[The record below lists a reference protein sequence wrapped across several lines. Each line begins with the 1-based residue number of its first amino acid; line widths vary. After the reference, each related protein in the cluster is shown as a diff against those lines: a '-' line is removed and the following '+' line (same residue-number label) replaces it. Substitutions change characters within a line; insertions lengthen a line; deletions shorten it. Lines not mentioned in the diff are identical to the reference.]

1 LAESSGRQAARLSNP
16 ENAMSLSIY
25 RLSIPAFVRGF
36 GVLSAY
42 LDKAEAHA
50 QTNGLEPQILV
61 QARLSPDMLPLA
73 GQVQRASDTSKN
85 AIVRL
90 AGIVAPGFP
99 DTETTFAELRQ
110 RIGNTLE
117 FFDSVQ
123 PDQLEGSA
131 TREVA
136 LKFGQMQ
143 ATLTGEDYLLTFV
156 LPNFYFH
163 LATAH
168 GILRHQGVQVGKL
181 DYLGPFG

>member
-1 LAESSGRQAARLSNP
+1 
-16 ENAMSLSIY
+16 MSLSMY

-42 LDKAEAHA
+42 LDKADAHA
-50 QTNGLEPQILV
+50 QANGLEPEILV

-90 AGIVAPGFP
+90 AGISAPSFP

-110 RIGNTLE
+110 RIDDTLD
-117 FFDSVQ
+117 FFVGVE
-123 PDQLEGSA
+123 PGQLEDSA
-131 TREVA
+131 AREVV
-136 LKFGQMQ
+136 LKFGKLQ
-143 ATLTGEDYLLTFV
+143 ATLTGEEYLLTFV

-168 GILRHQGVQVGKL
+168 GILRHQGVQIGKL

>member
-1 LAESSGRQAARLSNP
+1 
-16 ENAMSLSIY
+16 MSRSMY

-42 LDKAEAHA
+42 LDKADAHA
-50 QTNGLEPQILV
+50 QANGLDPGILV

-85 AIVRL
+85 AVVRL
-90 AGIVAPGFP
+90 TGLEAPGFP
-99 DTETTFAELRQ
+99 DTETTFPELRE
-110 RIGNTLE
+110 RIRNTLD
-117 FFDSVQ
+117 FFSSVQ
-123 PDQLEGSA
+123 PNQFESSGA
-131 TREVA
+131 REIT
-136 LKFGQMQ
+136 LKFGTMQ
-143 ATLTGEDYLLTFV
+143 AVLTGEDYLLSFV

-168 GILRHQGVQVGKL
+168 GILRHQGVAVGKL

>member
-1 LAESSGRQAARLSNP
+1 
-16 ENAMSLSIY
+16 MSLSMY
-25 RLSIPAFVRGF
+25 RLSIPVFVRGF

-50 QTNGLEPQILV
+50 QASGLDPEVLV
-61 QARLSPDMLPLA
+61 QARLAPDMLPLA

-85 AIVRL
+85 AVARL
-90 AGIVAPGFP
+90 TGIDAPAFP
-99 DTETTFAELRQ
+99 DVETTFAELRQ
-110 RIGNTLE
+110 RIGDTLD
-117 FFDSVQ
+117 FFASVDPPRLEDS
-123 PDQLEGSA
+123 GA
-131 TREVA
+131 REIT
-136 LKFGQMQ
+136 LKFGQFQ
-143 ATLTGEDYLLTFV
+143 TVLAGEDYLLTFA

>member
-1 LAESSGRQAARLSNP
+1 
-16 ENAMSLSIY
+16 MSLSMY

-42 LDKAEAHA
+42 LDKADAHA
-50 QTNGLEPQILV
+50 QANGLEPEILM

-90 AGIVAPGFP
+90 AGIPAPSFP

-110 RIGNTLE
+110 RIGNTLD
-117 FFDSVQ
+117 FFASVE
-123 PDQLEGSA
+123 PGQLEDSA
-131 TREVA
+131 AREVV
-136 LKFGQMQ
+136 LKFGKMQ
-143 ATLTGEDYLLTFV
+143 ATLTGEEYLLTFV

-168 GILRHQGVQVGKL
+168 GILRHQGVPIGKL